1 MKSRHKLGT
10 SAIHTLASR
19 RHTAWPRLLS
29 ARPAHLRVME
39 TTNAHPSALEAVL
52 TISGLAAD
60 LGVSVQ
66 AIYDL
71 RSQGRGPRGFR
82 VGREL
87 RFRISE
93 VEAWLAGLEDADQ
106 ERHPRRSAP

>member
-10 SAIHTLASR
+10 SAIHAAASR
-19 RHTAWPRLLS
+19 RRPAWSRRLS
-29 ARPAHLRVME
+29 ARHAHLRVME
-39 TTNAHPSALEAVL
+39 TTNARPSALEAVL
-52 TISGLAAD
+52 SISELAAE

-82 VGREL
+82 VGR
-87 RFRISE
+87 
-93 VEAWLAGLEDADQ
+93 
-106 ERHPRRSAP
+106 